1 MPLLSISICSRS
13 MTRTCKLTCTA
24 PSTYYMLV
32 VVDVPKKKTRERHS
46 TTCKCIHI
54 YSLLITCQPHS
65 THTLCY
71 CLAHCF
77 LSSAIFPSPPH
88 WERLHFS
95 LLKFPRSTFFFL
107 VTLLALIW
115 REKNIYLLLSTHV
128 DKTKQSTVINLTL
141 ISFGLLY
148 FFSHSKNKLCFHSW
162 NKK

>member
-13 MTRTCKLTCTA
+13 MTGTCKLTCTA

-32 VVDVPKKKTRERHS
+32 VVDVPKKKQKNKREAQHYLQMHPYIL
-46 TTCKCIHI
+46 TFNYLPATLH
-54 YSLLITCQPHS
+54 
-65 THTLCY
+65 THTLLLPRALLPLFCN
-71 CLAHCF
+71 LP
-77 LSSAIFPSPPH
+77 LPSPLR
-88 WERLHFS
+88 EATLFS
-95 LLKFPRSTFFFL
+95 TQIPQEYFFFL

-148 FFSHSKNKLCFHSW
+148 FFSHSKNKLCFHS
-162 NKK
+162 